1 MYIYL
6 RKLFAMLATVFL
18 VSMITFITFEII
30 PGDPVLA
37 RLGVDAD
44 EAQIRALSEELGLDE
59 PLSKRFFG
67 WITGLFTGDLGQ
79 SIRYSRPVSE
89 LIFDR
94 LPVTLSLALISM
106 VLIVIIGVPLGI
118 LSARYG
124 DRLPGISISIVS
136 QIGMAVP
143 SFWTGIILMYIFG
156 LTLRWV
162 SPGGYTP
169 WSVDPVEAFKSLL
182 LPAVAIALP
191 SIATVIRYTRNTV
204 MEQMKNDYVRLAFS
218 KGLKMNAVLFRHV
231 LKNALIPVITVL
243 GMITANIL
251 GGSIVIEQVF
261 TLPGV
266 GRLLI
271 NAISVRDLPLV
282 QGMVLYI
289 SLVIVVTNFL
299 IDIVYTLIDPRIKL
313 R

>member
-1 MYIYL
+1 VYIYL

-89 LIFDR
+89 LILDR

-106 VLIVIIGVPLGI
+106 ALIVIIGVPLGI

-191 SIATVIRYTRNTV
+191 SIATVTRYTRNTV

>member
-44 EAQIRALSEELGLDE
+44 EAKIRALSEELGLDE

-89 LIFDR
+89 LILDR

-106 VLIVIIGVPLGI
+106 ALIVIIGVPLGI

-124 DRLPGISISIVS
+124 DRLPGILISVIS

-191 SIATVIRYTRNTV
+191 SIAAVIRYTRNTV

-289 SLVIVVTNFL
+289 SLVIVVANFL

>member
-18 VSMITFITFEII
+18 VSMITFVTFEII

-44 EAQIRALSEELGLDE
+44 EAKIRALSEELGLDE

-89 LIFDR
+89 LILDR

-106 VLIVIIGVPLGI
+106 ALIVIIGVPLGI

-124 DRLPGISISIVS
+124 DRLPGILISVIS

-191 SIATVIRYTRNTV
+191 SIAAVIRYTRNTV

-289 SLVIVVTNFL
+289 SLVIVVANFL

>member
-67 WITGLFTGDLGQ
+67 WIIGLFTGDLGQ
-79 SIRYSRPVSE
+79 SIRYSRPVFE

>member
-44 EAQIRALSEELGLDE
+44 EAKIRALSEELGLDE

-89 LIFDR
+89 LILDR

-106 VLIVIIGVPLGI
+106 ALIVIIGVPLGI

-124 DRLPGISISIVS
+124 DRLPGILISVIS

-191 SIATVIRYTRNTV
+191 SIAAVIRYTRNTV
-204 MEQMKNDYVRLAFS
+204 MEQMKNDYVKLAFS

>member
-1 MYIYL
+1 
-6 RKLFAMLATVFL
+6 
-18 VSMITFITFEII
+18 
-30 PGDPVLA
+30 
-37 RLGVDAD
+37 
-44 EAQIRALSEELGLDE
+44 
-59 PLSKRFFG
+59 
-67 WITGLFTGDLGQ
+67 
-79 SIRYSRPVSE
+79 
-89 LIFDR
+89 
-94 LPVTLSLALISM
+94 
-106 VLIVIIGVPLGI
+106 
-118 LSARYG
+118 
-124 DRLPGISISIVS
+124 
-136 QIGMAVP
+136 
-143 SFWTGIILMYIFG
+143 
-156 LTLRWV
+156 
-162 SPGGYTP
+162 
-169 WSVDPVEAFKSLL
+169 
-182 LPAVAIALP
+182 
-191 SIATVIRYTRNTV
+191 VIRYTRNTV

>member
-1 MYIYL
+1 
-6 RKLFAMLATVFL
+6 MLATVFL
-18 VSMITFITFEII
+18 VSMITFVTFEII

-44 EAQIRALSEELGLDE
+44 EAKIRALSEELGLDE

-89 LIFDR
+89 LILDR

-106 VLIVIIGVPLGI
+106 ALIVIIGVPLGI

-124 DRLPGISISIVS
+124 DRLPGILISVIS

-191 SIATVIRYTRNTV
+191 SIAAVIRYTRNTV

-289 SLVIVVTNFL
+289 SLVIVVANFL

>member
-79 SIRYSRPVSE
+79 SIRYSRPVFE

>member
-1 MYIYL
+1 VYIYL

-18 VSMITFITFEII
+18 VSMITFVTFEII

-44 EAQIRALSEELGLDE
+44 EAKIRALSEELGLDE

-89 LIFDR
+89 LILDR

-106 VLIVIIGVPLGI
+106 ALIVIIGVPLGI

-124 DRLPGISISIVS
+124 DRLPGILISVIS

-191 SIATVIRYTRNTV
+191 SIAAVIRYTRNTV

-289 SLVIVVTNFL
+289 SLVIVVANFL

>member
-1 MYIYL
+1 VYIYL

-89 LIFDR
+89 LILDR

-106 VLIVIIGVPLGI
+106 ALIVIIGVPLGI

-191 SIATVIRYTRNTV
+191 SIATVTRYTRNTV
-204 MEQMKNDYVRLAFS
+204 MEQMKNNYVRLAFS

>member
-67 WITGLFTGDLGQ
+67 WIIGLFTGDLGQ

-261 TLPGV
+261 TQPGV

>member
-59 PLSKRFFG
+59 PLYKRFFG

-271 NAISVRDLPLV
+271 NAISVCDLPLV

>member
-59 PLSKRFFG
+59 PLYKRFFG

>member
-6 RKLFAMLATVFL
+6 RKLFAMPATVFL

-59 PLSKRFFG
+59 PLYKRFFG

>member
-1 MYIYL
+1 VYIYL

-89 LIFDR
+89 LILDR

-106 VLIVIIGVPLGI
+106 ALIVIIGVPLGI

-182 LPAVAIALP
+182 LPAAAIALP
-191 SIATVIRYTRNTV
+191 SIATVTRYTRNTV

>member
-1 MYIYL
+1 M
-6 RKLFAMLATVFL
+6 A
-18 VSMITFITFEII
+18 
-30 PGDPVLA
+30 
-37 RLGVDAD
+37 
-44 EAQIRALSEELGLDE
+44 
-59 PLSKRFFG
+59 
-67 WITGLFTGDLGQ
+67 
-79 SIRYSRPVSE
+79 
-89 LIFDR
+89 
-94 LPVTLSLALISM
+94 
-106 VLIVIIGVPLGI
+106 LIVIIGVPLGI

-124 DRLPGISISIVS
+124 DRLPGILISVIS

-191 SIATVIRYTRNTV
+191 SIAAVIRYTRNTV

-289 SLVIVVTNFL
+289 SLVIVVANFL

>member
-1 MYIYL
+1 VYIYL

-67 WITGLFTGDLGQ
+67 WIIGLFTGDLGQ

>member
-18 VSMITFITFEII
+18 VSMITFVTFEII

-44 EAQIRALSEELGLDE
+44 EAKIRALSEELGLDE

-89 LIFDR
+89 LILDR

-106 VLIVIIGVPLGI
+106 ALIVIIGVPLGI

-124 DRLPGISISIVS
+124 DRLPGILISVIS

-191 SIATVIRYTRNTV
+191 SIAAVIRYTRNTV

-271 NAISVRDLPLV
+271 NAISVCDLPLV

>member
-1 MYIYL
+1 
-6 RKLFAMLATVFL
+6 
-18 VSMITFITFEII
+18 
-30 PGDPVLA
+30 
-37 RLGVDAD
+37 
-44 EAQIRALSEELGLDE
+44 
-59 PLSKRFFG
+59 
-67 WITGLFTGDLGQ
+67 
-79 SIRYSRPVSE
+79 
-89 LIFDR
+89 
-94 LPVTLSLALISM
+94 
-106 VLIVIIGVPLGI
+106 
-118 LSARYG
+118 
-124 DRLPGISISIVS
+124 
-136 QIGMAVP
+136 
-143 SFWTGIILMYIFG
+143 
-156 LTLRWV
+156 
-162 SPGGYTP
+162 
-169 WSVDPVEAFKSLL
+169 
-182 LPAVAIALP
+182 
-191 SIATVIRYTRNTV
+191 
-204 MEQMKNDYVRLAFS
+204 
-218 KGLKMNAVLFRHV
+218 MNAVLFRHV

>member
-1 MYIYL
+1 VYIYL

>member
-18 VSMITFITFEII
+18 VSMITFVTFEII

-44 EAQIRALSEELGLDE
+44 EAKIRALSEELGLDE

-89 LIFDR
+89 LILDR

-106 VLIVIIGVPLGI
+106 ALIVIIGVPLGI

-124 DRLPGISISIVS
+124 DRLPGILISIIS

-191 SIATVIRYTRNTV
+191 LIAAVIRYTRNTV

-251 GGSIVIEQVF
+251 SGSIVIEQVF

>member
-18 VSMITFITFEII
+18 VSMITFVTFEII

-44 EAQIRALSEELGLDE
+44 EAKIRALSEELGLDE

-89 LIFDR
+89 LILDR

-106 VLIVIIGVPLGI
+106 ALIVIIGVPLGI

-124 DRLPGISISIVS
+124 DRLPGILISVIS

-191 SIATVIRYTRNTV
+191 SIAAVIRYTRNTV

>member
-1 MYIYL
+1 VYIYL

-18 VSMITFITFEII
+18 VSMITFVTFEII

-44 EAQIRALSEELGLDE
+44 EAKIRALSEELGLDE

-89 LIFDR
+89 LILDR

-106 VLIVIIGVPLGI
+106 ALIVIIGVPLGI

-124 DRLPGISISIVS
+124 DRLPGILISVIS

-191 SIATVIRYTRNTV
+191 SIAAVIRYTRNTV

>member
-1 MYIYL
+1 VYIYL

-59 PLSKRFFG
+59 PLYKRFFG

>member
-89 LIFDR
+89 LILDR

-106 VLIVIIGVPLGI
+106 ALIVIIGVPLGI

-191 SIATVIRYTRNTV
+191 SIATVTRYTRNTV
-204 MEQMKNDYVRLAFS
+204 MEQMKNNYVRLAFS

>member
-67 WITGLFTGDLGQ
+67 WIIGLFTGDLGQ